1 MKKIRIYSVSLQFF
15 LILSVFGFAFFTAC
29 SKENL
34 VDNSAS
40 TVGVRNTGDEP
51 NNSISST
58 SGGAFGQQV
67 VPPVSTAAKAMFS
80 GTFEHATNTWK
91 FDLEWSGFTGNTIAL
106 EVRGPADWGQNGG
119 LIYSVA
125 LDGKTS
131 GKITQTTT
139 LTDTQEALLM
149 DYKVYYVVTSS
160 AYPSGEIR
168 AQILPNAR

>member
-1 MKKIRIYSVSLQFF
+1 MKKIRIYSISLQFF

-34 VDNSAS
+34 VDDPAS
-40 TVGVRNTGDEP
+40 TVGAKNTGDEP
-51 NNSISST
+51 NTSISST

-67 VPPVSTAAKAMFS
+67 VPPVNTSAKAMLS
-80 GTFEHATNTWK
+80 GTLDHATNSWK
-91 FDLEWSGFTGNTIAL
+91 FDLEWSGFTSNPVAL

-131 GKITQTTT
+131 GRISEATT
-139 LTDTQEALLM
+139 LTEAQEALLM
-149 DYKVYYVVTSS
+149 DYKFYYVVTSN

-168 AQILPNAR
+168 AQIIPNAR